1 MQIGSRF
8 TEYGLT
14 GGFFWICQLFFL
26 TYSGQ
31 AKTLLSYLSSEQLK
45 QQLEQIPSWI
55 SQIGSTAISALA
67 IIAVFVAGL
76 LLDLLAVYFRQREMG
91 VFQRHLVRNS
101 DWLGRL
107 IADHKAY
114 CEADYAE
121 FERRF
126 SGTSPATDMR
136 PRLSISL
143 FWNRERRQRYV
154 AAVKESSGW
163 NVARAYERLWS
174 FFASY
179 VLVQSGS
186 SQLNFMV
193 DQYYLWR
200 AGRGVSIS
208 LVILTFEVWFLSFV
222 YPLIHMRPI
231 EASFLVSLLAPA
243 LGALAII
250 ITLETYS
257 RLCFTLFALVYVTQD
272 KRTVE
277 LAKTAYSASPD

>member
-14 GGFFWICQLFFL
+14 GGFFWICQLLFL
-26 TYSGQ
+26 VYSGQ
-31 AKTLLSYLSSEQLK
+31 AKTLLSYLWT
-45 QQLEQIPSWI
+45 LEEPPGWI
-55 SQIGSTAISALA
+55 WQIGSTAISALA

-76 LLDLLAVYFRQREMG
+76 LLDLLAVYFKSMEMR
-91 VFQRHLVRNS
+91 VFYRHLARNR

-107 IADHKAY
+107 IAEHKGY
-114 CEADYAE
+114 CEADYEE
-121 FERRF
+121 FERLF
-126 SGTSPATDMR
+126 GGTSLGTDTR
-136 PRLSISL
+136 AGLGVFL
-143 FWNRERRQRYV
+143 FWNRERRQQYV
-154 AAVKESSGW
+154 AAVKRGW
-163 NVARAYERLWS
+163 GWKLSRPYERLWS

-186 SQLNFMV
+186 SQLSLML

-200 AGRGVSIS
+200 AGRAVSIS

-222 YPLIHMRPI
+222 SPLFHMRLAPGQ
-231 EASFLVSLLAPA
+231 SFLVSFFQLAVT
-243 LGALAII
+243 ALAII

-272 KRTVE
+272 KRNVE
-277 LAKTAYSASPD
+277 LAKTA